1 MVARCVHLRCRPMKR
16 KHIDSNQASVAATF
30 YEPAYQRLRQ
40 WHDGRMI
47 DLVCFVKES
56 NEAAQRIL
64 ADYGAAPSG
73 RFRANC
79 FAEVWELPHESLLTG
94 AHGRLP
100 AQFDRAICEALGCG
114 DQTLSAASGLL
125 RWADNEESQDR
136 RRHVPSQ
143 LLKEATPKHSR

>member
-1 MVARCVHLRCRPMKR
+1 MCPSTLLAPMKR
-16 KHIDSNQASVAATF
+16 KHIDWKQASVAATF

-40 WHDGRMI
+40 WNDDRMI

-64 ADYGAAPSG
+64 ADYGAAPSR

-79 FAEVWELPHESLLTG
+79 FAEVWELPHEFLLIG
-94 AHGRLP
+94 AYGRLP
-100 AQFDRAICEALGCG
+100 AQFDRAISEALGCG

-125 RWADNEESQDR
+125 RWADNEESEHR
-136 RRHVPSQ
+136 RRHIPSQ
-143 LLKEATPKHSR
+143 LLKETTKRHSR

>member
-1 MVARCVHLRCRPMKR
+1 MKR
-16 KHIDSNQASVAATF
+16 KHIDSKQASVAATF

-56 NEAAQRIL
+56 NEAARRIL
-64 ADYGAAPSG
+64 GDYGAAPSR

-94 AHGRLP
+94 AYSGLT
-100 AQFDRAICEALGCG
+100 AQFDRAISEALGCRG
-114 DQTLSAASGLL
+114 HTLSAASGFL
-125 RWADNEESQDR
+125 RWADNEESER
-136 RRHVPSQ
+136 HRRHVPSQ
-143 LLKEATPKHSR
+143 LLKETAAARRSR